1 MLKSKN
7 LYKLIVINFL
17 FFSITSFAQKADS
30 NKYVRFIDSAD
41 AKIYDFPSIAND
53 FLDSIP
59 KPLENNI
66 KGHVAKYYHFK
77 AVISSFLS
85 DDAEVY
91 HYNILSLKYAEK
103 EKNYEMAGA
112 SSIELFYNL
121 YIIKKDS
128 TALDYLEKAEKFY
141 TLDNNEKGLI
151 DVMQM
156 RAFTEFNRKNY
167 KKCNDLLIPK
177 LTYYKSIKDDSFYYM
192 YALFMLTSN
201 YIHLDDDVNR
211 EKYFKEFRKLEND
224 TTISTSLYKIHEVTL
239 NICMQHLHLER
250 NELDSALH
258 FLNKVDKM
266 RDFMNNS
273 DKESHFK
280 NYLDYFEKVNDA
292 TAKNNYIDS
301 LKLHNENLIEKN
313 LNASYNINKSFLETS
328 NNLKIETEKKFL
340 NRNWILFLTVSLIG
354 SIVFII
360 VKQKKIRK
368 KIEEFSKRKKEYT
381 FLQNNHEKLKV
392 KVKGLENY
400 IAEIKKEVKTIS
412 SITTIDEQKKRI
424 QELHKEIHHNSSV
437 LLAKGESHLD
447 LINEL
452 NVEFF
457 NEISIKHPE
466 LNSSERIICY
476 YLFMDFKS
484 KEIAAFIN
492 TSVRSVESKRYRI
505 TNKLNLKEKDFKLSD
520 YLKESFSSNTIDS
533 NS

>member
-1 MLKSKN
+1 MSIASYSQNKASN
-7 LYKLIVINFL
+7 VFL
-17 FFSITSFAQKADS
+17 R
-30 NKYVRFIDSAD
+30 YIDSAD
-41 AKIYDFPSIAND
+41 VNIYDRPVIANN

-59 KPLENNI
+59 KPLENSI
-66 KGHVAKYYHFK
+66 KGHIAKYYHFK

-121 YIIKKDS
+121 FVIKKDS

-141 TLDNNEKGLI
+141 TLDNNKKGLI

-156 RAFTEFNRKNY
+156 RAFTEFNRDNY
-167 KKCNDLLIPK
+167 KKSNDLLIPE
-177 LTYYKSIKDDSFYYM
+177 LAFYKSIEDDSFYYM

-201 YIHLDDDVNR
+201 YIHLNEDSSR
-211 EKYFKEFRKLEND
+211 KKYFNEFRKLEND
-224 TTISTSLYKIHEVTL
+224 TTISSSLYKKHSVTL

-250 NELDSALH
+250 EELDSTFYYLK
-258 FLNKVDKM
+258 KVDQL
-266 RDFMNNS
+266 RSSMNNT
-273 DKESHFK
+273 DKETHFK
-280 NYLDYFEKVNDA
+280 NYVSYYEKINNRE
-292 TAKNNYIDS
+292 AKNNYIDS

-313 LNASYNINKSFLETS
+313 LSASYNINESLLETS
-328 NNLKIETEKKFL
+328 NSLKIETEKKFI
-340 NRNWILFLTVSLIG
+340 NRYWILFLAVLLIAL
-354 SIVFII
+354 IIFIL
-360 VKQKKIRK
+360 VKQKTIRK

-400 IAEIKKEVKTIS
+400 IVEIKKEVKSIS
-412 SITTIDEQKKRI
+412 SITTLEEQKKRI
-424 QELHKEIHHNSSV
+424 QELHKGIHHNSSV

-492 TSVRSVESKRYRI
+492 TSVRSIESKRYRI
-505 TNKLNLKEKDFKLSD
+505 ANKLNIKETNYNLTE
-520 YLKESFSSNTIDS
+520 YLKETFKHTLSS
-533 NS
+533 